1 MKGSF
6 ISDVVILNND
16 NNKYFIG
23 INGAGFVD
31 WSSEKRDAK
40 YFKPS
45 EARSQIIYLK
55 MNYASYNKL
64 SRI

>member
-23 INGAGFVD
+23 INGAGFAD
-31 WSSEKRDAK
+31 WSIEKRNAK
-40 YFKPS
+40 SFKPS
-45 EARSQIIYLK
+45 EARSKIIYLK

>member
-1 MKGSF
+1 MKSSF

-23 INGAGFVD
+23 INSVGLVD
-31 WSSEKRDAK
+31 WSSEKRNAK
-40 YFKPS
+40 YFRPS